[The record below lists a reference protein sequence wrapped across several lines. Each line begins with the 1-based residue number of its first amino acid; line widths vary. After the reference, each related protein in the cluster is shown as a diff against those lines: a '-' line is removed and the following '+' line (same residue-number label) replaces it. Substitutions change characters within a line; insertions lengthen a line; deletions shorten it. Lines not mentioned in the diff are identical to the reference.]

1 MTEGTSLTG
10 LRERLVAEVLQT
22 SGIGDE
28 RIAAALRDVPRHL
41 FLPHLPPQ
49 DAYLDDA
56 IVTKRDADG
65 QPISSSSQPAI
76 MAIML
81 DQLTLAPGQR
91 VLEIGAGTGY
101 NAALMRH
108 IVGSAGTVISVDI
121 DADLVGRA
129 REHLAS
135 AGYPD
140 VTVVAADGADG
151 YPAGAPYDR
160 VIATVGVSDLAPAW
174 LDQAGPGARIVVP
187 LDVRGSQLAVA
198 FGRSGSGG
206 HWVSR
211 SIAPCGFMRM
221 RGSLASPERTVV
233 LQPGLSVMLPD
244 GLTLADGHEVDGAAL
259 AAFMAEPPAG
269 FGTGVRTSSVQ
280 VFWGL
285 GLWLATHDSR
295 SCGVTEE
302 LAAGDD
308 SGRLA
313 RAPLGGAGMAATAGI
328 VDSGGIAVLT
338 ADGMV
343 PAPGPRPGQLA
354 LAVAGFGPHGAEL
367 GAALAAHVQA
377 WDAAGQPGAARLHVD
392 AYPRSSADEPAPST
406 AGRCPADR
414 AVRDALRGLPHVT
427 RADTVDALAAVWV
440 ALDVTSSKGDHLETE
455 QKYDADADFVL
466 PKLGSL
472 PDLGGKRLAEPRRI
486 YLSATYFDTED
497 LALIQHKVTLRR
509 RVGGDDEGWH
519 LKLPVRKDTRQELH
533 VPLDEGARRQRARP
547 GWPIRLRTSRQVS
560 HCVRSPSSIP
570 NGPW

>member
-1 MTEGTSLTG
+1 MSLTG

-41 FLPHLPPQ
+41 FLPHLPPE

-108 IVGSAGTVISVDI
+108 IVGPQGTVISVDI

-151 YPAGAPYDR
+151 YPARAPYDR

-221 RGSLASPERTVV
+221 RGSLAGPERTVV

-285 GLWLATHDSR
+285 GLWLATRDSR
-295 SCGVTEE
+295 SCGVT
-302 LAAGDD
+302 
-308 SGRLA
+308 
-313 RAPLGGAGMAATAGI
+313 
-328 VDSGGIAVLT
+328 
-338 ADGMV
+338 
-343 PAPGPRPGQLA
+343 
-354 LAVAGFGPHGAEL
+354 
-367 GAALAAHVQA
+367 
-377 WDAAGQPGAARLHVD
+377 
-392 AYPRSSADEPAPST
+392 
-406 AGRCPADR
+406 
-414 AVRDALRGLPHVT
+414 
-427 RADTVDALAAVWV
+427 
-440 ALDVTSSKGDHLETE
+440 
-455 QKYDADADFVL
+455 
-466 PKLGSL
+466 
-472 PDLGGKRLAEPRRI
+472 
-486 YLSATYFDTED
+486 
-497 LALIQHKVTLRR
+497 
-509 RVGGDDEGWH
+509 
-519 LKLPVRKDTRQELH
+519 
-533 VPLDEGARRQRARP
+533 
-547 GWPIRLRTSRQVS
+547 
-560 HCVRSPSSIP
+560 
-570 NGPW
+570 

>member
-1 MTEGTSLTG
+1 VTDGASLTG

-41 FLPHLPPQ
+41 FLPHLPPE

-56 IVTKRDADG
+56 IVTKRDAGG

-108 IVGSAGTVISVDI
+108 IVGPSGAVVSVDI
-121 DADLVGRA
+121 EADLADRA

-151 YPAGAPYDR
+151 YPPGAPYDR

-174 LDQAGPGARIVVP
+174 LDQAGAGARIVVP

-221 RGSLASPERTVV
+221 RGSLAGPERAVV

-285 GLWLATHDSR
+285 GLWLATRDRR
-295 SCGVTEE
+295 SCGFTEE
-302 LAAGDD
+302 LAPGDEPA
-308 SGRLA
+308 RLT
-313 RAPLGGAGMAATAGI
+313 RAPLGSAAMVATAGI
-328 VDSGGIAVLT
+328 VDSGGIALLT
-338 ADGMV
+338 ADETV
-343 PAPGPRPGQLA
+343 PAAGPRPGQLA
-354 LAVAGFGPHGAEL
+354 LGVAGFGPHGPEL
-367 GAALAAHVQA
+367 AAALAAHVQA

-392 AYPRSSADEPAPST
+392 AYPRSSGDEPDPST
-406 AGRCPADR
+406 ADY
-414 AVRDALRGLPHVT
+414 ALLIER
-427 RADTVDALAAVWV
+427 
-440 ALDVTSSKGDHLETE
+440 
-455 QKYDADADFVL
+455 
-466 PKLGSL
+466 
-472 PDLGGKRLAEPRRI
+472 
-486 YLSATYFDTED
+486 SATRFAVYH
-497 LALIQHKVTLRR
+497 A
-509 RVGGDDEGWH
+509 
-519 LKLPVRKDTRQELH
+519 
-533 VPLDEGARRQRARP
+533 
-547 GWPIRLRTSRQVS
+547 
-560 HCVRSPSSIP
+560 
-570 NGPW
+570 

>member
-1 MTEGTSLTG
+1 MTDGTALAG

-22 SGIGDE
+22 SGIRDE
-28 RIAAALRDVPRHL
+28 RISAALRDVPRHL
-41 FLPHLPPQ
+41 FLPHLPPE

-108 IVGSAGTVISVDI
+108 IVGPAGTVVSVDI
-121 DADLVGRA
+121 DADLAGRA

-140 VTVVAADGADG
+140 VTVVAADGAEG
-151 YPAGAPYDR
+151 YPPGAPYDR

-174 LDQAGPGARIVVP
+174 LHQAGPGARIVVP

-206 HWVSR
+206 HLVSR

-221 RGSLASPERTVV
+221 RGSLAGPERAVV

-259 AAFMAEPPAG
+259 AAFMQEPPAE
-269 FGTGVRTSSVQ
+269 FGTGVQASSAQ

-285 GLWLATHDSR
+285 ALWLATRDRR

-302 LAAGDD
+302 LASADAP
-308 SGRLA
+308 GRLA
-313 RAPLGGAGMAATAGI
+313 GCRWA
-328 VDSGGIAVLT
+328 
-338 ADGMV
+338 
-343 PAPGPRPGQLA
+343 APGWRPRPGSWIR
-354 LAVAGFGPHGAEL
+354 
-367 GAALAAHVQA
+367 AASRCSPRTRCSRRPARGR
-377 WDAAGQPGAARLHVD
+377 AAGA
-392 AYPRSSADEPAPST
+392 
-406 AGRCPADR
+406 
-414 AVRDALRGLPHVT
+414 
-427 RADTVDALAAVWV
+427 
-440 ALDVTSSKGDHLETE
+440 
-455 QKYDADADFVL
+455 
-466 PKLGSL
+466 
-472 PDLGGKRLAEPRRI
+472 
-486 YLSATYFDTED
+486 
-497 LALIQHKVTLRR
+497 
-509 RVGGDDEGWH
+509 GGDR
-519 LKLPVRKDTRQELH
+519 VR
-533 VPLDEGARRQRARP
+533 PARP
-547 GWPIRLRTSRQVS
+547 GTRRRPRRARAGLGRRRSARRGAAARGRLPAL
-560 HCVRSPSSIP
+560 VRGRA
-570 NGPW
+570 GPVHGRPCPAN